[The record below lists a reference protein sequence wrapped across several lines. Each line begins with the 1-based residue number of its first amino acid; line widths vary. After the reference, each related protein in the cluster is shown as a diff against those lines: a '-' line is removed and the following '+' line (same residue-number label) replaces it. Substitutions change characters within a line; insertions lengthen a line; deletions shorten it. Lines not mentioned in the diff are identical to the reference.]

1 MIPGAALSIIA
12 TAILARL
19 GGDFDHL
26 EPWQGHA
33 SGAPFRP
40 KSETTQKTRTPPL
53 IVLLHGHKFNSAMWG
68 RYIVSF
74 AFAGYECVSV
84 DYELHSPLR
93 NSAAHDEGIA
103 ELAAVAARAL
113 TSKLEA
119 SRMDDRPSTSM
130 AGAPHSK
137 QVRALRPAVLVGHSL
152 GGLVAAHMAAH
163 DGARAAG
170 LNVRGVIAISTPF
183 DGVYALRWLPCAL
196 RLLQAILCQSFQP
209 PRFISDMCPQSASCK
224 ELGNAV
230 QRHASRTGCSYRS
243 ISGSCDPVVRPDS
256 AFALDKQARGH
267 SASCSSHS
275 LLLANEGHFTITMS
289 DRLIRKVILWA
300 GECLTLKKDNANVD
314 KPPT

>member
-183 DGVYALRWLPCAL
+183 DGVYALRWLPCACKPSSANL
-196 RLLQAILCQSFQP
+196 SSRLGSFQTCAP
-209 PRFISDMCPQSASCK
+209 SRHPAKSWAMPCNGMPRAQVAHIEASQGRATLLCVQTQRLHLTSRLGGIRPAARPIRCSLPTKAISP
-224 ELGNAV
+224 
-230 QRHASRTGCSYRS
+230 SR
-243 ISGSCDPVVRPDS
+243 
-256 AFALDKQARGH
+256 
-267 SASCSSHS
+267 
-275 LLLANEGHFTITMS
+275 
-289 DRLIRKVILWA
+289 
-300 GECLTLKKDNANVD
+300 
-314 KPPT
+314 